1 MNAPAQLP
9 FGWTPHPPTSK
20 AGALQH
26 DLLQSCDQVCSTD
39 MAISGERLHGPALE
53 RPEAA
58 GAVQIFPGG
67 YYLCKPG
74 QPRKNC
80 LTLQPGRKLLQGR
93 ASADAPQTAM
103 SMQQSTGA
111 QTAAYMYFVMPG
123 IAP

>member
-1 MNAPAQLP
+1 M
-9 FGWTPHPPTSK
+9 WTSHPPTSK
-20 AGALQH
+20 ADALQH
-26 DLLQSCDQVCSTD
+26 DLLQTCDQKCSTGV
-39 MAISGERLHGPALE
+39 AISGKKLHALALE

-67 YYLCKPG
+67 YYLCKPS
-74 QPRKNC
+74 QPRKDC

-93 ASADAPQTAM
+93 ASADAPQAAM